1 MPWKFQSTPSA
12 RRATRRSCRLPTRKR
27 QFQSTPSARRATR
40 CRRARRRCFSNFNP
54 RPPRGG
60 RLHRLLCTVMPW
72 KFQSTPSARRATQQY
87 VDEQARTN
95 ISIHALREESDQTCS
110 ARSSAGYHFNPRPP
124 RGERRILS
132 STSIRFGQ
140 FQSTPSA
147 RRATR
152 KRARCS
158 GARPYFNPRP
168 PRGGRLALALDGREI
183 LHISIHALREE
194 GDARLYVT
202 LAAHPKFQS
211 TPSARRATCSAQ
223 TDRLDHANFNPR
235 PPRGGRPDLSNVA
248 GATINISIHAL
259 REEGDKPIKIGALPS
274 IDFNPRPPRGGRPYK
289 PMRFIIKA

>member
-1 MPWKFQSTPSA
+1 
-12 RRATRRSCRLPTRKR
+12 
-27 QFQSTPSARRATR
+27 
-40 CRRARRRCFSNFNP
+40 
-54 RPPRGG
+54 
-60 RLHRLLCTVMPW
+60 MPW

-211 TPSARRATCSAQ
+211 TPSARRATFCAFRLFLGKIFQSTPSARRA
-223 TDRLDHANFNPR
+223 TAIVRDHEC
-235 PPRGGRPDLSNVA
+235 RGKFQSTPSARR
-248 GATINISIHAL
+248 ATVGVYYYTYATSISIHAL
-259 REEGDKPIKIGALPS
+259 REEGDPPALRPALQS
-274 IDFNPRPPRGGRPYK
+274 I
-289 PMRFIIKA
+289 